1 MNTKEHM
8 ELHPENLRSLA
19 DVPPEE
25 RKRIQSNGGKKG
37 AETKRRI
44 KMMSTVYSKFLS
56 HRYNIKVDG
65 EVKSLS
71 GEKMLLEVIGA
82 IIMRK
87 DSASVAMQHE
97 IRETLEG
104 NNINL
109 SGNLNQTVM
118 PADRLAA
125 FRDLKSQADETIAE
139 QEEPDVDSPTE

>member
-1 MNTKEHM
+1 MRNM
-8 ELHPENLRSLA
+8 EAKLKSKQEPPPATPPA
-19 DVPPEE
+19 DSPPG
-25 RKRIQSNGGKKG
+25 N
-37 AETKRRI
+37 
-44 KMMSTVYSKFLS
+44 
-56 HRYNIKVDG
+56 D
-65 EVKSLS
+65 
-71 GEKMLLEVIGA
+71 EKLEVIGA